1 MKRSTYIMFALIIAG
16 VLLGASFFSF
26 IRIAGEECDDT
37 YRRGPEM
44 ISAEVSRLDLNQ
56 FSRLDI
62 NYSCKDE
69 EENNYSIYVIGGV
82 HVVISTDSTT
92 TLPYALVPETMT
104 GNVIMDDHMGELIL
118 DIAFS
123 NRFCEFVDSLSSP
136 ISICIPAGMQ
146 LTEVKC
152 RNSVDTHLITENL
165 DMNDIYFELDNDV
178 RLYLNYGMFGNVT
191 VSGNDY
197 VNVFDTKI
205 KTLSIDG
212 FDETGVIYANGT
224 VVGETILRGSSVDY
238 ELNGVA
244 DFRAMPDSTGT
255 ITVRQTYGN

>member
-37 YRRGPEM
+37 YRHGPEM

-69 EENNYSIYVIGGV
+69 EGNDYSIYVMGGV

-104 GNVIMDDHMGELIL
+104 GSVSMADGSGELTL
-118 DIAFS
+118 DVDFS
-123 NRFCEFVDSLSSP
+123 HRYCEFVDSLSSP
-136 ISICIPAGMQ
+136 ISILIPAGMQ
-146 LTEVKC
+146 LDVVRCT
-152 RNSVDTHLITENL
+152 NSVDTHLITENL
-165 DMNDIYFELDNDV
+165 DMNDIDFELDNDV
-178 RLYLNYGMFGNVT
+178 WLYLNYGMFGNVT

-212 FDETGVIYANGT
+212 YDETGVIYANGT
-224 VVGETILRGSSVDY
+224 VVGETILCGSSVDY
-238 ELNGVA
+238 ELKGVA